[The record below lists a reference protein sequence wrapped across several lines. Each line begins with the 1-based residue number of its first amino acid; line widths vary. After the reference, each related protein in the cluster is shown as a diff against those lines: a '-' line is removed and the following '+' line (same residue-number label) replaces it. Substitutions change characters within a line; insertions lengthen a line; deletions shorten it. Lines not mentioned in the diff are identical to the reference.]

1 MVVFCFY
8 DRMARKKCGN
18 IFAIFHMIMTKKQ
31 DQENKPKEE
40 SVDNLDSITQN
51 PIESQPVEDEI
62 EVSEI
67 DQLQVEKDKYLRLYS
82 EFENFRRRTTK
93 ERLEWMQTASKD
105 VILNVLP
112 IIDDMERALKS
123 METANDI
130 SKTAIEGMELI
141 YKKLYSIMEKTGL
154 KPMNAQGQPFD
165 PELHEAIT
173 QFPAPTPDLV
183 GKVVDEVE
191 KGYLLHDKVIRFAK
205 VVVGN

>member
-1 MVVFCFY
+1 
-8 DRMARKKCGN
+8 MARKNCGK
-18 IFAIFHMIMTKKQ
+18 IFANSDMIMTKKQ
-31 DQENKPKEE
+31 DQENKSKEE
-40 SVDNLDSITQN
+40 SIENIDATVENSSETQPIDN
-51 PIESQPVEDEI
+51 EI
-62 EVSEI
+62 EESEI
-67 DQLQVEKDKYLRLYS
+67 DQLQVEKEKYIRLYS

-112 IIDDMERALKS
+112 VIDDMERALKS

-130 SKTAIEGMELI
+130 SKSAIEGMELI

-154 KPMNAQGQPFD
+154 KPMNAQGQTFD

-173 QFPAPTPDLV
+173 QFPAPSPDMI

-191 KGYLLHDKVIRFAK
+191 KGYLLNDKVIRFAK

>member
-1 MVVFCFY
+1 
-8 DRMARKKCGN
+8 MAQKKCGK
-18 IFAIFHMIMTKKQ
+18 IFAKSDMIMTKKQ
-31 DQENKPKEE
+31 DQENKSKEE
-40 SVDNLDSITQN
+40 SIENIDATIENSSETQPVDN
-51 PIESQPVEDEI
+51 ESEETG
-62 EVSEI
+62 I
-67 DQLQVEKDKYLRLYS
+67 DQLQVEKEKYLRLYS

-93 ERLEWMQTASKD
+93 ERLDWMQTASKD

-112 IIDDMERALKS
+112 VIDDMERALKS
-123 METANDI
+123 METASDI
-130 SKTAIEGMELI
+130 SKYAIEGMELI

-173 QFPAPTPDLV
+173 QFPAPSPDMV

-191 KGYLLHDKVIRFAK
+191 KGYLLNDKVIRFAK

>member
-1 MVVFCFY
+1 
-8 DRMARKKCGN
+8 MARKNCGK
-18 IFAIFHMIMTKKQ
+18 IFANSDMIMTKKQ
-31 DQENKPKEE
+31 DQENKSKEE
-40 SVDNLDSITQN
+40 SIENIDATVENSSETQPIDN
-51 PIESQPVEDEI
+51 EI
-62 EVSEI
+62 EESEI
-67 DQLQVEKDKYLRLYS
+67 DQLQVEKDKYIRLYS

-112 IIDDMERALKS
+112 VIDDMERALKS

-130 SKTAIEGMELI
+130 SKSAIEGMELI

-154 KPMNAQGQPFD
+154 KPMNAQGQTFD

-173 QFPAPTPDLV
+173 QFPAPSPDMI

-191 KGYLLHDKVIRFAK
+191 KGYLLNDKVIRFAK